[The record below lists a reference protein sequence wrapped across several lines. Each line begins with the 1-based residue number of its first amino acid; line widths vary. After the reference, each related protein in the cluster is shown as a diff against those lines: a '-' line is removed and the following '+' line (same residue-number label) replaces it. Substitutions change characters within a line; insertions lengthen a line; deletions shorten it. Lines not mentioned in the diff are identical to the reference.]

1 MICELNSII
10 FPCILLNFFCMLER
24 RYSVEIGQTKHAFHR
39 ISEDKWRNMF
49 GNYAQDSKEKLR
61 IPRIK
66 AIAASPPSNSQ
77 NHASTASLAK
87 NDVTGDPSRSLQ
99 NGKAASRYYAMI
111 FEALST
117 INDPSR
123 SDLSAIDSC
132 IQRRHPHEVPLNFR
146 RLLCSKLRR
155 LVLQGKLEKVRNC
168 YKIKKDA
175 ALGAKTP
182 IPKQKDI
189 RPKLSHISGVIICS
203 ETVQEAAT
211 TAAYKIADAENKSF
225 VAAEAVKEAERVSR
239 MAEDTESLLQ
249 LVKEIYGQCSQ
260 GDVLLCAQ
268 VTAV

>member
-1 MICELNSII
+1 MGNQKLKWTAEEEEALRAGVGKYGTGKWKHILNDPQFAPFLTQRSNID
-10 FPCILLNFFCMLER
+10 L
-24 RYSVEIGQTKHAFHR
+24 K
-39 ISEDKWRNMF
+39 DKWRNMF

-132 IQRRHPHEVPLNFR
+132 IQ
-146 RLLCSKLRR
+146 
-155 LVLQGKLEKVRNC
+155 VRNC